1 MNEEYILIG
10 VFIALVIIIGVL
22 CIVMMGIIHD
32 RNAAFITYEETINK
46 LKSSVP
52 TLSIDRRL
60 DYNQNLLLFIDSMI
74 ELELVNEKRFELFLN
89 KNDKNLDIDKVLKSI
104 STTVFE
110 SLNPDIYTSSDN
122 IVTAEYLMNY
132 IQKKTFMVCMSYI
145 QNNVASQ
152 M

>member
-10 VFIALVIIIGVL
+10 VFIALVITIGVL
-22 CIVMMGIIHD
+22 CIVMIDIIHD
-32 RNAAFITYEETINK
+32 RNAAFITYEETINE

>member
-10 VFIALVIIIGVL
+10 VFIALVITIGVL
-22 CIVMMGIIHD
+22 CIVMMDIIHD
-32 RNAAFITYEETINK
+32 RNAAFITYEETINE

>member
-10 VFIALVIIIGVL
+10 VFIGLVIIIGVL
-22 CIVMMGIIHD
+22 CIVMMDIIHD
-32 RNAAFITYEETINK
+32 RNAAFITYEETINE